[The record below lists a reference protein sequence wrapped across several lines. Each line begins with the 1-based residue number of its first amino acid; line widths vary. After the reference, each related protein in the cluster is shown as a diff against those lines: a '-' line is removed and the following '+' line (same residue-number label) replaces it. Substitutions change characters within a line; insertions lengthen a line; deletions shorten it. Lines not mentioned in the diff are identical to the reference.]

1 MEYIFLIISLAL
13 IISGATLLTDG
24 SVALAARFKVSEF
37 VVGLTIVA
45 VGTSMPELVVS
56 ALSALSGSGE
66 MAIGNVVGSNICN
79 VYAILGVCA
88 VVSPVL
94 FTRSNMR
101 SDIPICILASIV
113 LWGVTVYDNVIAR
126 WEGVLL
132 LLFYVLM
139 LIYSIRQGRKQG
151 ADMSAEGGE
160 DAQNATAMP
169 SWRIP
174 VWILGGLA
182 MLIYGGQLC
191 VDSATTIARNL
202 GVSEATIAITLVAGG
217 TSLPE
222 LAASLVSLIKG
233 RGGLALGNVLGS
245 NIANILLI
253 LGASSLITPLS
264 MGNITMIDIAVA
276 VSAPVLVLLSGLF
289 IGDRRITRFEGILF
303 LLIYAGYVYTLI

>member
-1 MEYIFLIISLAL
+1 MEYVFLVISLVLIIF
-13 IISGATLLTDG
+13 GATLLTDG

-66 MAIGNVVGSNICN
+66 MAIGNVVGSNIFN
-79 VYAILGVCA
+79 VYAILGLCA
-88 VVSPVL
+88 VVAPVL
-94 FTRSNMR
+94 LTRSNMR
-101 SDIPICILASIV
+101 SDIPLCILASV
-113 LWGVTVYDNVIAR
+113 LLWGVTAYDNVITR
-126 WEGVLL
+126 WEGAL
-132 LLFYVLM
+132 LLFFYILM
-139 LIYSIRQGRKQG
+139 LFYSIRQSRKEG
-151 ADMSAEGGE
+151 ADVSADGEE
-160 DAQNATAMP
+160 DAQSAKSMP
-169 SWRIP
+169 AWRIP
-174 VWILGGLA
+174 VWILGGLG

-191 VDSATTIARNL
+191 VDSATEIARNL

-253 LGASSLITPLS
+253 LGVSSLITPLS

-289 IGDRRITRFEGILF
+289 IGDKRITRLEGAIF
-303 LLIYAGYVYTLI
+303 LLIFVGYIYTLI

>member
-1 MEYIFLIISLAL
+1 MEYVFLVISLVLIIF
-13 IISGATLLTDG
+13 GATLLTDG

-37 VVGLTIVA
+37 IVGLTIVA

-66 MAIGNVVGSNICN
+66 MAIGNVVGSNVFN
-79 VYAILGVCA
+79 VYAILGLCA
-88 VVSPVL
+88 VVAPVL
-94 FTRSNMR
+94 LTRSNMR
-101 SDIPICILASIV
+101 SDIPLCILASV
-113 LWGVTVYDNVIAR
+113 LLWGVTVYDNVITR
-126 WEGVLL
+126 WEGAL
-132 LLFYVLM
+132 LLFFYILM
-139 LIYSIRQGRKQG
+139 LFYSIRQSRKEG
-151 ADMSAEGGE
+151 ADMSADGEE
-160 DAQNATAMP
+160 DAQSAKSMP
-169 SWRIP
+169 AWRIP
-174 VWILGGLA
+174 VWILGGLG

-191 VDSATTIARNL
+191 VDSATEIARNL

-253 LGASSLITPLS
+253 LGVSSLITPLS

-289 IGDRRITRFEGILF
+289 IGDKRITRLEGAIF
-303 LLIYAGYVYTLI
+303 LLIFVGYIYTLI

>member
-13 IISGATLLTDG
+13 IIFGATLLTDG

-56 ALSALSGSGE
+56 AISAMAGSGE
-66 MAIGNVVGSNICN
+66 MAIGNVVGSNIFN
-79 VYAILGVCA
+79 VYAILGICA

-94 FTRSNMR
+94 LTRSNMR
-101 SDIPICILASIV
+101 SDIPVCILASV
-113 LWGVTVYDNVIAR
+113 ALWGVTVYDNIITR
-126 WEGVLL
+126 WEGAL
-132 LLFYVLM
+132 LLFFYLLM
-139 LIYSIRQGRKQG
+139 LFYSIRQGRKQG
-151 ADMSAEGGE
+151 VAADGSQ
-160 DAQNATAMP
+160 DAQNATTMP
-169 SWRIP
+169 TWRIP
-174 VWILGGLA
+174 VWILGGLG

-191 VDSATTIARNL
+191 VDSATEIARSL

-245 NIANILLI
+245 NIANVLLI

-276 VSAPVLVLLSGLF
+276 VLAPVCVLLSGLF
-289 IGDRRITRFEGILF
+289 IGDKRITRFEGVIF
-303 LLIYAGYVYTLI
+303 LLIFAGYIYTLI

>member
-1 MEYIFLIISLAL
+1 MEYVFLVISLVLIIF
-13 IISGATLLTDG
+13 GATLLTDG

-66 MAIGNVVGSNICN
+66 MAIGNVVGSNVFN
-79 VYAILGVCA
+79 VYAILGLCA
-88 VVSPVL
+88 VVAPVL
-94 FTRSNMR
+94 LTRSNMR
-101 SDIPICILASIV
+101 SDIPICILASV
-113 LWGVTVYDNVIAR
+113 ALWGVTAYDNVITR
-126 WEGVLL
+126 WEGAL
-132 LLFYVLM
+132 LLFFYILM
-139 LIYSIRQGRKQG
+139 LFYSIRQSRKEG
-151 ADMSAEGGE
+151 AAVSADGEE
-160 DAQNATAMP
+160 DAQSAKSMP
-169 SWRIP
+169 AWRIP
-174 VWILGGLA
+174 VWILGGLG

-191 VDSATTIARNL
+191 VDSATEIARNL

-289 IGDRRITRFEGILF
+289 IGDKRITRLEGAIF
-303 LLIYAGYVYTLI
+303 LLIFVGYIYTLI

>member
-1 MEYIFLIISLAL
+1 MEYVFLIISLVL
-13 IISGATLLTDG
+13 IIFGATLLTDG

-66 MAIGNVVGSNICN
+66 MAIGNVVGSNIFN
-79 VYAILGVCA
+79 VYAILGMCA
-88 VVSPVL
+88 VVAPVL
-94 FTRSNMR
+94 LTRSNMR
-101 SDIPICILASIV
+101 SDIPICILASV
-113 LWGVTVYDNVIAR
+113 AWWGVTVYDNVITR
-126 WEGVLL
+126 WEGALL
-132 LLFYVLM
+132 LFFYVLM
-139 LIYSIRQGRKQG
+139 LFYSIRQGRKEG
-151 ADMSAEGGE
+151 TDIAAEGDE
-160 DAQNATAMP
+160 DAQNVKSMP
-169 SWRIP
+169 TWRIP
-174 VWILGGLA
+174 VWILGGLG

-191 VDSATTIARNL
+191 VDSATEIARNL

-289 IGDRRITRFEGILF
+289 IGDKRITRFEGIIF
-303 LLIYAGYVYTLI
+303 LLIFAGYIYTLI

>member
-1 MEYIFLIISLAL
+1 MEYVFLVISLVLIIF
-13 IISGATLLTDG
+13 GATLLTDG

-37 VVGLTIVA
+37 IVGLTIVA

-66 MAIGNVVGSNICN
+66 MAIGNVVGSNVFN
-79 VYAILGVCA
+79 VYAILGLCA
-88 VVSPVL
+88 VVAPVL
-94 FTRSNMR
+94 LTRSNMR
-101 SDIPICILASIV
+101 SDIPLCILASV
-113 LWGVTVYDNVIAR
+113 LLWGVTVYDNVITR
-126 WEGVLL
+126 WEGAL
-132 LLFYVLM
+132 LLFFYILM
-139 LIYSIRQGRKQG
+139 LFYSIRQSRKEG
-151 ADMSAEGGE
+151 ADMSADGEE
-160 DAQNATAMP
+160 DAQSAKSMP
-169 SWRIP
+169 AWRIP
-174 VWILGGLA
+174 VWILGGLG

-191 VDSATTIARNL
+191 VDSATEIARNL

-289 IGDRRITRFEGILF
+289 IGDKRITRLEGAIF
-303 LLIYAGYVYTLI
+303 LLIFVGYIYTLI

>member
-1 MEYIFLIISLAL
+1 MEYVFLILSLVL
-13 IISGATLLTDG
+13 IIFGATLLTDG

-66 MAIGNVVGSNICN
+66 MAIGNVVGSNIFN
-79 VYAILGVCA
+79 VYAILGMCA
-88 VVSPVL
+88 VVAPVL

-101 SDIPICILASIV
+101 SDIPICILASV
-113 LWGVTVYDNVIAR
+113 ALWGVTVYDNVITR
-126 WEGVLL
+126 WEGALL
-132 LLFYVLM
+132 LFFYVLM
-139 LIYSIRQGRKQG
+139 LFYSIRQGRKEG
-151 ADMSAEGGE
+151 ADMSADGDE
-160 DAQNATAMP
+160 DAQNAKAMP
-169 SWRIP
+169 TWRIP
-174 VWILGGLA
+174 VWILGGLG

-191 VDSATTIARNL
+191 VDSATEIARNL

-289 IGDRRITRFEGILF
+289 IGDKRITRFEGIIF
-303 LLIYAGYVYTLI
+303 LLIFVGYIYTLI

>member
-1 MEYIFLIISLAL
+1 MEYVFLIISLVL
-13 IISGATLLTDG
+13 IIFGATLLTDG

-66 MAIGNVVGSNICN
+66 MAIGNVVGSNIFN
-79 VYAILGVCA
+79 VYAILGMCA
-88 VVSPVL
+88 VVAPVL
-94 FTRSNMR
+94 LTRSNMR
-101 SDIPICILASIV
+101 SDIPICILASV
-113 LWGVTVYDNVIAR
+113 ALWGVTVYDNVITR
-126 WEGVLL
+126 WEGALL
-132 LLFYVLM
+132 LFFYVLM
-139 LIYSIRQGRKQG
+139 LFYSIRQGRKEG
-151 ADMSAEGGE
+151 TDIAAEGDE
-160 DAQNATAMP
+160 DAQNVKSMP
-169 SWRIP
+169 TWRIP
-174 VWILGGLA
+174 VWILGGLG

-191 VDSATTIARNL
+191 VDSATEIARNL

-289 IGDRRITRFEGILF
+289 IGDKRITRFEGIIF
-303 LLIYAGYVYTLI
+303 LLIFAGYIYTLI

>member
-1 MEYIFLIISLAL
+1 MEYVFLVISLVLIIF
-13 IISGATLLTDG
+13 GATLLTDG

-66 MAIGNVVGSNICN
+66 MAIGNVVGSNVFN
-79 VYAILGVCA
+79 VYAILGLCA
-88 VVSPVL
+88 VVAPVL
-94 FTRSNMR
+94 LTRSNMR
-101 SDIPICILASIV
+101 SDIPLCILASV
-113 LWGVTVYDNVIAR
+113 LLWGVTVYDNVITR
-126 WEGVLL
+126 WEGAL
-132 LLFYVLM
+132 LLFFYILM
-139 LIYSIRQGRKQG
+139 LFYSIRQSRKEG
-151 ADMSAEGGE
+151 ADMSADGEE
-160 DAQNATAMP
+160 DAQSAKSMP
-169 SWRIP
+169 TWRIP
-174 VWILGGLA
+174 VWILGGLG

-191 VDSATTIARNL
+191 VDSATEIARNL

-253 LGASSLITPLS
+253 LGVSSLITPLS

-289 IGDRRITRFEGILF
+289 IGDKRITRLEGAIF
-303 LLIYAGYVYTLI
+303 LLIFVGYIYTLI